1 MDLHELRRPARIA
14 LLGYD
19 RELRGM
25 DEQDACRVRAAQINA
40 VVRIVPWTLGTN
52 ILNAA
57 IVVTVFWNT
66 GSNTFL
72 TIWATLLALLAS
84 LNILSWKRTRGIA
97 RERASP
103 RAANRMV
110 LHAAVLA
117 ALWAAVP
124 LVLFPHADQFH
135 QLLVASLS
143 AGMISGGAF
152 CLSTLPRA
160 GLVYTWILTLGSA
173 GALLLSEQNA
183 FVFITLLVCYAG
195 FLSRNLIVHGGLFAD
210 NLRDKMKLAAQ
221 GEVIGLLLR
230 DFEQQASDWLWETD
244 ATGILVRISER
255 FAEAVGRTPTEL
267 RGAHFSEII
276 GGGAADCPFEVK
288 NLLDQMAARSPFRD
302 CILPIRFAQ
311 DLHFWSLTAK
321 PVFDN
326 GSRFIGY
333 RGVGADVTTKWLA
346 EKRIVDLARHD
357 TITGLLNR
365 VAFHETV
372 AQALGMVEGSVSL
385 LCLDLDQF
393 KSIND
398 TLGHHIGDVLIK
410 CVGERLAA
418 TVERYDV
425 VARLGG
431 DEFAILHYCDDDEEG
446 TAELAQKI
454 VDAFQVPFM
463 VDHSEIVIETSMGI
477 ATSTCD
483 ETDTDTLLKRADLA
497 LYKAKA
503 AGGGHFMFF
512 KPEMEASAHRRRALE
527 TGLRSAL
534 DNGEIEVMFQPL
546 VDLQTGAVI
555 GCEALA
561 RWRSREWGQVS
572 PAEFIPVAEASGL
585 IVPIGEWI
593 LREAIKEARHWP
605 NDATVAVNVS
615 PVQFRSRRLVAS
627 VVAALD
633 EGGLPPQ
640 RLELE
645 VTESVFLDGSDQ
657 NLEILNDLRDL
668 GVRIALDDFGTGYSS
683 LSYLQRFPFDK
694 VKIDKSFVDH
704 VASKDT
710 ATSLIRAIV
719 AMAGALGMSTT
730 AEGVETAVQVE
741 ALRELGCGTMQG
753 YFFARPSPAHEIA
766 GLFKRRL
773 NDGRLG
779 EAKETALSPQGP
791 PTMIERDRGG
801 RVSGMAGG

>member
-1 MDLHELRRPARIA
+1 
-14 LLGYD
+14 
-19 RELRGM
+19 
-25 DEQDACRVRAAQINA
+25 
-40 VVRIVPWTLGTN
+40 
-52 ILNAA
+52 
-57 IVVTVFWNT
+57 
-66 GSNTFL
+66 
-72 TIWATLLALLAS
+72 
-84 LNILSWKRTRGIA
+84 
-97 RERASP
+97 
-103 RAANRMV
+103 
-110 LHAAVLA
+110 
-117 ALWAAVP
+117 
-124 LVLFPHADQFH
+124 
-135 QLLVASLS
+135 
-143 AGMISGGAF
+143 
-152 CLSTLPRA
+152 
-160 GLVYTWILTLGSA
+160 
-173 GALLLSEQNA
+173 LLSEQNA

-195 FLSRNLIVHGGLFAD
+195 FLSRNLIAHGGLFAD

-230 DFEQQASDWLWETD
+230 DFEQHASDWLWETD
-244 ATGILVRISER
+244 ATGTLVRISER
-255 FAEAVGRTPTEL
+255 FAQAVGRAPAEL
-267 RGAHFSEII
+267 RGAHFTEII
-276 GGGAADCPFEVK
+276 GGGGADCPFEVRE
-288 NLLDQMAARSPFRD
+288 LIERMAARSPFSD

-311 DLHFWSLTAK
+311 VLHFWSLTAK

-326 GSRFIGY
+326 GSRFVGY
-333 RGVGADVTTKWLA
+333 RGVGADITKKWLA

-365 VAFHETV
+365 VAFHETIE
-372 AQALGMVEGSVSL
+372 QALGMVMRSVSL

-398 TLGHHIGDVLIK
+398 TLGHHVGDALIK
-410 CVGERLAA
+410 CVGERLSE
-418 TVERYDV
+418 TVDMYDV

-431 DEFAILHYCDDDEEG
+431 DEFAILHYCDDDGQG

-463 VDHSEIVIETSMGI
+463 VDHGEIVIETSMGI
-477 ATSTCD
+477 AISTSD
-483 ETDTDTLLKRADLA
+483 ETDTDTLLKQADLA
-497 LYKAKA
+497 LYRAKA
-503 AGGGHFMFF
+503 DGGGHFEFF

-546 VDLQTGAVI
+546 VDLQTGAVV

-561 RWRSREWGQVS
+561 RWNSREWGRVS
-572 PAEFIPVAEASGL
+572 PVEFIPVAEASGL

-593 LREAIKEARHWP
+593 LREAIKAARHWP

-615 PVQFRSRRLVAS
+615 PVQFRSRKLLAS
-627 VVAALD
+627 VVAALT
-633 EGGLPPQ
+633 EGGLPAH

-657 NLEILNDLRDL
+657 NLDILNRLRDL
-668 GVRIALDDFGTGYSS
+668 GVRISLDDFGTGYSS

-730 AEGVETAVQVE
+730 AEGVETAAQVE
-741 ALRELGCGTMQG
+741 ALRELGCDTMQG
-753 YFFARPSPAHEIA
+753 YFFARPSPCHEIA
-766 GLFKRRL
+766 GLFRRRL
-773 NDGRLG
+773 DDGKLDDG
-779 EAKETALSPQGP
+779 KETVSGPQNP
-791 PTMIERDRGG
+791 STMIERGRGE